1 MSIKQTN
8 TVAMIRSMH
17 ALVMLALLCC
27 GWMPAL
33 AAEPTIGPAKGALVV
48 VGGGG
53 KDASIMKRFVELAGG
68 PSALIVV
75 VPTAGEEASYSNN
88 WSGLRSLR
96 NAGATN
102 LVILHTRDRQEADT
116 EKFAAT
122 LKEARG
128 VWFGGGRQWRFVDS
142 YLGTRTEKAFH
153 AVLERGGV
161 IGGSSAGATIQGS
174 YLVRGAREGNTVMMA
189 PGYEQGFGFLRN
201 TAIDQHWLARK
212 RENDMVP
219 VIEKHPHLL
228 GIAIDEDTAIV
239 VQGNQCEVIGAS
251 KVGIYDNRRKSGPD
265 EKPYLLLSPGER
277 FNLKTRQLVP

>member
-1 MSIKQTN
+1 MRTF
-8 TVAMIRSMH
+8 AM
-17 ALVMLALLCC
+17 LVLLFS
-27 GWMPAL
+27 GLMPVL
-33 AAEPTIGPAKGALVV
+33 AAEPTIGPAKGSLVV

-53 KDASIMKRFVELAGG
+53 KDAGIMKRFVELAGG
-68 PSALIVV
+68 PAALIVV
-75 VPTAGEEASYSNN
+75 VPTAGEEATYSND

-96 NAGATN
+96 SAGATN
-102 LVILHTRDRQEADT
+102 LVILHTRDRKEADT

-153 AVLERGGV
+153 GVLERGGV

-174 YLVRGAREGNTVMMA
+174 YLVRGAREGNMVMMA
-189 PGYEQGFGFLRN
+189 PGYEKGFGFLRN

-228 GIAIDEDTAIV
+228 GISIDENTAIV
-239 VQGNQCEVIGAS
+239 VRGDQCEVIGAS
-251 KVGIYDNRRKSGPD
+251 KVGIYDSRRKPAVG
-265 EKPYLLLSPGER
+265 EKPYLLLNPGDR
-277 FNLKTRQLVP
+277 FNLKTRQLEP

>member
-8 TVAMIRSMH
+8 TVFATFARSIR
-17 ALVMLALLCC
+17 VMLALLCFAC
-27 GWMPAL
+27 WSAL
-33 AAEPTIGPAKGALVV
+33 AAEPTVGPAKGSLVV

-53 KDASIMKRFVELAGG
+53 KDAAIMKRFVELAGG

-75 VPTAGEEASYSNN
+75 IPTAGEAESYSNN

-102 LVILHTRDRQEADT
+102 LVILHTRDRKEADT
-116 EKFAAT
+116 EKFIAP

-142 YLGTRTEKAFH
+142 YLGTRTEKALH

-174 YLVRGAREGNTVMMA
+174 YLVRGAREGNTIMMA

-201 TAIDQHWLARK
+201 TAVDQHWLARK

-228 GIAIDEDTAIV
+228 GIGIDEDTAIV
-239 VQGNQCEVIGAS
+239 VQGDQCEVIGAS
-251 KVGIYDNRRKSGPD
+251 KVGIYDSRRKPGPD

-277 FNLKTRQLVP
+277 FNLKSRKIVP

>member
-8 TVAMIRSMH
+8 TVFVIRPKH
-17 ALVMLALLCC
+17 AVVMLALLCC

-33 AAEPTIGPAKGALVV
+33 AAEPTIGPAKGSLVV

-102 LVILHTRDRQEADT
+102 LAILHTRDRKEADT
-116 EKFAAT
+116 EKFVAP

-189 PGYEQGFGFLRN
+189 PGYEKGFGFMRS

-228 GIAIDEDTAIV
+228 GIAIDEDTALV
-239 VQGNQCEVIGAS
+239 VQGDRCEVIGAS
-251 KVGIYDNRRKSGPD
+251 KVGIYDSRRKPVAD
-265 EKPYLLLSPGER
+265 EKPYLLLSPGDR
-277 FNLKTRQLVP
+277 FNLKTRKLVP

>member
-1 MSIKQTN
+1 MSIKQTKAVSL
-8 TVAMIRSMH
+8 TR
-17 ALVMLALLCC
+17 ALSLWVMLALLCC
-27 GWMPAL
+27 GLLPAF
-33 AAEPTIGPAKGALVV
+33 AAEPTVGPAKGSLVV

-174 YLVRGAREGNTVMMA
+174 YLVRGAREGNTIMMA

-201 TAIDQHWLARK
+201 TAVDQHWLARK

-239 VQGNQCEVIGAS
+239 VQGDQCEVIGAS
-251 KVGIYDNRRKSGPD
+251 KVGIYDSRRKPGPD

-277 FNLKTRQLVP
+277 FNLKSRKIVP